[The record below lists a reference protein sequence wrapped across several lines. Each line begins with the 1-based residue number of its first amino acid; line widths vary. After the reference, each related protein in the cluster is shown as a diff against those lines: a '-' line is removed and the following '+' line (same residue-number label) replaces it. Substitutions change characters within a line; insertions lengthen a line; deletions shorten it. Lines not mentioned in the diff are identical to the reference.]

1 MAAWACAGSGERSA
15 TISARPGS
23 ASARS
28 PEKVTESDETYL
40 LAPASLDAVKAR
52 AELMDVKHL
61 EAVDDDGLE
70 LWEPVMKAPLPVS
83 AADAAIVLAALGV
96 PVPALGAGPYDLAA
110 IAAASP
116 GVVAVPVQKT
126 RRHFTF
132 GGCMA
137 ELTDLRTGERSVR
150 TIAIESEVPADV
162 VAAVRDLGLSGRE
175 NVNVP
180 RGLAALRQASFA
192 NQWWANGSSLK
203 AGTSS

>member
-1 MAAWACAGSGERSA
+1 MGLRWEWRTFGEELGGAGERL
-15 TISARPGS
+15 GS
-23 ASARS
+23 MP

-70 LWEPVMKAPLPVS
+70 LWAPVMKAPLPVS

-96 PVPALGAGPYDLAA
+96 PVPALGAGPYDLAG

-116 GVVAVPVQKT
+116 AVIAVPVQKT
-126 RRHFTF
+126 RRHVTF

-137 ELTDLRTGERSVR
+137 ELTDLRSGGRSVR
-150 TIAIESEVPADV
+150 TIAVESEVPADV
-162 VAAVRDLGLSGRE
+162 VAAVRELGLGGRE

-180 RGLAALRQASFA
+180 RGLAALRQAPSR
-192 NQWWANGSSLK
+192 
-203 AGTSS
+203 TSGGRMARR

>member
-1 MAAWACAGSGERSA
+1 VGLRWEWRTFGEQLGPAGERL
-15 TISARPGS
+15 GS
-23 ASARS
+23 L
-28 PEKVTESDETYL
+28 PVEKVTESDETYL
-40 LAPASLDAVKAR
+40 LAPASLDAVKVR

-96 PVPALGAGPYDLAA
+96 PVPVPALGADPYDLAA

-126 RRHFTF
+126 RRHFRF

-150 TIAIESEVPADV
+150 TIAVESEVPADV
-162 VAAVRDLGLSGRE
+162 VAAVHELGLSGRE

-180 RGLAALRQASFA
+180 RGLAALRRAPSR
-192 NQWWANGSSLK
+192 
-203 AGTSS
+203 TSGGRTARR

>member
-1 MAAWACAGSGERSA
+1 M
-15 TISARPGS
+15 T
-23 ASARS
+23 

-52 AELMDVKHL
+52 ADLMDVKHL

-96 PVPALGAGPYDLAA
+96 PVPALGGGSYDLAA

-126 RRHFTF
+126 RRHFTI

-137 ELTDLRTGERSVR
+137 ELTDLRSGERSVR

-162 VAAVRDLGLSGRE
+162 VATVRDLGLSGRE
-175 NVNVP
+175 NVSVP
-180 RGLAALRQASFA
+180 RGLAALRRAPSR
-192 NQWWANGSSLK
+192 
-203 AGTSS
+203 TSGGRTARR

>member
-1 MAAWACAGSGERSA
+1 MGLRWEWRTFGGDLGQAEERL
-15 TISARPGS
+15 GS
-23 ASARS
+23 AQAES
-28 PEKVTESDETYL
+28 VTETDETYL
-40 LAPASLDAVKAR
+40 LSAPGRDAVKAR
-52 AELMDVKHL
+52 AGLMDIKHL

-96 PVPALGAGPYDLAA
+96 PVPALGDGGYDLDA

-126 RRHFTF
+126 RRHFTI

-137 ELTDLRTGERSVR
+137 ELTDLRTGERSAR
-150 TIAIESEVPADV
+150 TIAVESEVPADV
-162 VAAVRDLGLSGRE
+162 VAVVRELGLSGRE

-180 RGLAALRQASFA
+180 RGLAALRRAPSR
-192 NQWWANGSSLK
+192 
-203 AGTSS
+203 TSGGRTARR